1 MPTRQ
6 IRNPQR
12 TAQMR
17 KSGASVPMGMLRV
30 ATTMAVPALLREHG
44 VDPVPLLAEFGLEL
58 ADYEDPENRIRYST
72 VTRLLDRCT
81 EVTRCPHFGL
91 LVGQRAGTSALGAV
105 GFLMQSSPTVR
116 TALEI
121 LVRHLWVH
129 SPGAAAN
136 LIEDGSF
143 ATLALSV
150 HRTGL
155 EGLDPYLDMGIA
167 IACNVMRGLC
177 GHHWEATEVRFAHV
191 PPRHLPPFRKFFQA
205 PLRFDSGET
214 ALVFASSWLDNPLL
228 SADPLLHTM
237 MQQRVSEQASLAQD
251 DVASQLRRMLPSLV
265 TTHSDSLTL
274 AASRVGLAT
283 RTLNRRL
290 AAEGT
295 SYLQLREEARYTI
308 ARQLLT
314 GTRMPANQI
323 ADRLGYANASAF
335 TRAFRQWSG
344 MAPAEW
350 RARTA
355 RRSGHVSGSV
365 LPCAIDPRLPSRDR

>member
-1 MPTRQ
+1 MPTRR

-12 TAQMR
+12 TAQIR
-17 KSGASVPMGMLRV
+17 KSGTAVPMGMLRV

-121 LVRHLWVH
+121 LVHHLWVH
-129 SPGAAAN
+129 SPSAAAG
-136 LIEDGSF
+136 LVADG
-143 ATLALSV
+143 AYTTLTFTIDW
-150 HRTGL
+150 TGL
-155 EGLDPYLDMGIA
+155 EGSEPYLDMAGA
-167 IACNVMRGLC
+167 VAFNVMRGLC
-177 GHHWEATEVRFAHV
+177 GHHWRPAEVRFAHGR
-191 PPRHLPPFRKFFQA
+191 PRNLTPFRQFFQA
-205 PLRFDSGET
+205 PLRFDTGET
-214 ALVFASSWLDNPLL
+214 ALVFERDWLAMPLV
-228 SADPLLHTM
+228 SADPLLHAM
-237 MQQRVSEQASLAQD
+237 MQQRVSELESLAHE
-251 DVASQLRRMLPSLV
+251 DVASQLRRMLPSLI

-274 AASRVGLAT
+274 AAKRVGLAT

-344 MAPAEW
+344 KAPAEW
-350 RARTA
+350 RALKA
-355 RRSGHVSGSV
+355 RRSGRVSGSV
-365 LPCAIDPRLPSRDR
+365 LPCATDPRLPSRDR